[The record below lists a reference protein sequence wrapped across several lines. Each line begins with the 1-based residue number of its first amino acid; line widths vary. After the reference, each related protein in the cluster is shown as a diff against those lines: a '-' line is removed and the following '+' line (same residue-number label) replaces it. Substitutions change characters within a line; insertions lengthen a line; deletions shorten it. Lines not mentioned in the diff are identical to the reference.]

1 MVHMPFNATA
11 FQPRYGSDG
20 GGLPVGRHKVII
32 DKTEMM
38 PTKDN
43 PNNGYLAIT
52 LKSIEGASAGQSQID
67 RLNLYNVN
75 PQTVAI
81 ANDQL
86 AAYCVV
92 TGKLNFNDTS
102 ELHNIPFFVDI
113 AQQRSNP
120 DYTEVKKLY
129 DINGNEPGKGAQAA
143 PAAAPSNGPPAGFAA
158 SGGAPWAAPTATQE
172 PPAPAAAGRSQ
183 PSVETAAPWQPAAA
197 PWQPAAAGGGA
208 APGWGPR

>member
-1 MVHMPFNATA
+1 MVQLSFNAQQ

-38 PTKDN
+38 PVKDN

-52 LKSIEGASAGQSQID
+52 LKSIEGAAAGQTQTD

-86 AAYCVV
+86 AAYCFVV
-92 TGKLNFNDTS
+92 GKPSFNDTS
-102 ELHNIPFFVDI
+102 ELHNIAFFVDI
-113 AQQRSNP
+113 AQQRNNP
-120 DYTEVKKLY
+120 EYTEVKKLY
-129 DINGNEPGKGAQAA
+129 TLNGDEPGKGAA
-143 PAAAPSNGPPAGFAA
+143 PAAAAPATSGPPAGFAA
-158 SGGAPWAAPTATQE
+158 TGGAPWAAAAADAQPA
-172 PPAPAAAGRSQ
+172 APAATAGAWGA
-183 PSVETAAPWQPAAA
+183 PATTEPAPWSPGT
-197 PWQPAAAGGGA
+197 GGS